1 MSNITIGLPAY
12 NEEKTIK
19 KCILNI
25 LPQISKNDEVLVVAS
40 ACTDNTVSETES
52 LNDTRIRIIEDPVNR
67 GKTVAINQILRE
79 AKHKHIIL
87 SDADVIPAEDSV
99 EHLMKHL
106 KKDDVGAVSAKIF
119 NYKEEN
125 FFDKLQGFGWKGLD
139 HQKVTE
145 HEKGSFYALN
155 GFLLGVKKD
164 IIGTL
169 DEKSLVDDAILGWEV
184 KESGY
189 KVIYEPEAKVY
200 VQAAQNFSDYIKQKV
215 RVRVGWWQMTEE
227 GMGVTE
233 RRNVKQLKYLMTDLY
248 AWPYIT
254 LDLIIWMKAYR
265 DFKKK
270 KFIWD
275 QITSS
280 KI

>member
-1 MSNITIGLPAY
+1 MQNKTIGIPAY
-12 NEEKTIK
+12 NEGKTIK
-19 KCILNI
+19 KCVCNI
-25 LPQISKNDEVLVVAS
+25 LPQLNEEDEILIVAS
-40 ACTDNTVSETES
+40 ACTDDTVSEAES
-52 LNDTRIRIIEDPVNR
+52 LNDARIRIIEDPVKR
-67 GKTVAINQILRE
+67 GKTAAINQILQE
-79 AKHKHIIL
+79 AKNKNIIL
-87 SDADVIPAEDSV
+87 SDADVIPAKNSIEQI
-99 EHLMKHL
+99 MKHL
-106 KKDDVGAVSAKIF
+106 EKDDVGAVSAKIY

-139 HQKVTE
+139 HQKVAE
-145 HEKGSFYALN
+145 HEKGTFYALN
-155 GFLLGVKKD
+155 GFLLGVKKG
-164 IIGTL
+164 IVGNL

-184 KESGY
+184 KEAGY

-215 RVRVGWWQMTEE
+215 RVRVGWWQMTDE

-233 RRNVKQLKYLMTDLY
+233 RRNAKQLKYLVTDLY

-270 KFIWD
+270 KLVWD